1 MLHNFYIFTIEQELI
16 ITHDLKKIQILTSTI
31 RGGNGGDG
39 DGHGSGN
46 GGARMA

>member
-1 MLHNFYIFTIEQELI
+1 MLHNFCIFTIKEELI

-31 RGGNGGDG
+31 QDGNGGDG
-39 DGHGSGN
+39 DGDGSGN